1 MSQIRNQGT
10 KSPFK
15 RDEQSL
21 NSSSLYLTD
30 QFNQEEKKK
39 QQQQAITI
47 SAMTQKLLIHS
58 EKNGFDKYLK
68 VNLVKLAEKLIQKKQ
83 LPKFIVENSID
94 MLKLLNKTASKFV
107 EVKDYNQSML
117 ILDLALRISTSVKNG
132 IESDQQ
138 QFITLNNIAILCS
151 KIGKVSLSKKYL
163 KIVLKKIEK
172 IYKENKTDTI
182 EIVEAITLN
191 NLCSFYVKED
201 KYEKVYK
208 LSEMALILIE
218 NKLFK
223 RIKEEGENTL
233 KKDTQFVSDLHI
245 LLQGYIYRGWS
256 QDEIKNHAYQDY
268 ILSNQ
273 QGEELFSDKQKI
285 YNNGY
290 RLSNIILGKQN
301 MMTINFQQLLKQAKS
316 EQQEI
321 LKSMEKQKDG
331 DLLDEQ
337 SGHLGFYQN
346 RIKKVAIIYEQ
357 QYIQLSMEDKLYILK
372 QIFAKTENQNMS
384 ESNNNITIIDS
395 QEDIEDS
402 QEFQGLN
409 FIKTEY
415 IKPTQST
422 SLRTSPNSNKK
433 FRTIKHYEKTLPGN
447 KFIFRNQSPNFRV
460 NQNYSK
466 GKYPNNQQ
474 FYNTDFHYG
483 MKERAQ
489 SYHSGVN
496 QKYFL
501 NQTSNNMIRGLNDNN
516 YVGSD
521 PHQLGLNQTNIG
533 YLQSQQQN
541 LNNLYPNEANLD
553 LMPINNGLIDFQPQS
568 LNRHQQLQQQLYMQS
583 NQNGLLYQNKNRFNN
598 PASYFQNPNLL
609 NNTADYQNNN
619 QILNQQN
626 DYTINQMTNY
636 NQQMP
641 QFNQQSNL
649 GASIQPNQYIPHNR
663 INSAINGLP
672 SQVATQQQ
680 YLPQIQTQGM
690 TPTQVLQAQLTN
702 LGNFKYPFQ
711 NGLGINSSNN
721 SGSQPQQNQF
731 TQKNIAQNNNQQA
744 IQDENNKISQK
755 QINFFNQNKDNTQS
769 NQQVQQTNDDLS
781 QNNNKQS
788 NQNNMIKN
796 KAVENGKNSPQ
807 NQNIDNFSLRKQQS
821 NHGLKEKTSQQNS
834 QKLNHLEVNEANQQK
849 EYFILNKEY
858 HVPES
863 AAFPNQHG
871 ENKNLNE
878 SRDMNQQQ
886 TKIYQDQAGKVTG
899 TFNSEQIKRI
909 NESQREVQLNINK
922 NVQQEYGN
930 TQQGQ
935 YNIPLHLIDNKNNSS
950 QNGEV
955 TKNNKSTQPS
965 SQMTP
970 QTNNQTNSKPLF
982 EINKFEDNS
991 QQKKVTNDQKRQK
1004 YQEQYHTKEIVS
1016 LKNIPNIGFS
1026 QLEMIE
1032 KPNRIGASNQNSA
1045 AINNQ
1050 ANNIQK
1056 EEEGQKDEVLQKQQ
1070 IIHTV
1075 GNLKLSESTA
1085 YNPASPKNLL
1095 GLRENAN
1102 QAQNSPQVN
1111 QNNAAQAAKQTAAG
1125 TSVQSPTNYI
1135 NNVIMLQNQ
1144 QFQSPQVNKLTSN
1157 LKKIKDEEMIASK
1170 MGSPQCQSPQSYN
1183 HVNKFQINTNQ
1194 NAVQLM
1200 GNMGSGTLN
1209 SAGYNINSNGQQF
1222 VYPQNNQATNNK
1234 LPMTSCTNI
1243 SQQVRVQSKQRI
1255 PSINAMIQNINNSQN
1270 TQMFASDISLTKNQ
1284 KQSEFDVYIPIGSQK
1299 QNQWALFNDNEVD
1312 YLRHIKIDSLI
1323 NANCSVTKILQFN
1336 SIQYQVEVSINKNT
1350 QEITFSGFEMH
1361 DKVQLITES
1370 LTLPVLKGI
1379 LNMLD
1384 LNEGTP
1390 YNKPFKTI
1398 QGFKDLC
1405 QYLIF
1410 PFIRINPQERK
1421 IEMNYSNYS
1430 ILQYQQWSIEFLK
1443 TTCLATFIHL
1453 NNNEFKFTL
1462 RQAGSQQSNIDKDF
1476 IRIDINFDEATIKS
1490 QFQKLEYTDEQGNEV
1505 VDNYERD
1512 DIKYIVDISDL
1523 IDEEN
1528 NKKDSLLQEITNMMT
1543 NSKKHQ
1549 KIQLTNYQIP
1559 NTIIFC
1565 QKLNDLINLVS
1576 SYLIKNHNITSYQ
1589 QYVEDQSLKVLR
1601 IHINEDFK
1609 KGQIFFIKESNPQP
1623 KTVCVSIQNIHET
1636 HAPHG
1641 KMVQCVGKKEVL
1653 LEEFWKT
1660 FGVQYENL
1668 DKEERYYFLTLIGL
1682 KYNLYT
1688 HTKPLELDDYSRYQE
1703 NPIIA
1708 NTLSIGGFSRT
1719 LKGTSYKSPMT
1730 CQLIGIDDVPFGV
1743 KVVLHDLEQ
1752 NSESGVFYIIDS
1764 VNWTKFKRQEDPNVK
1779 KKRTKKYKDEYDIIQ
1794 NYELTSV
1801 LYSVG
1806 FKLLENSIC
1815 IRKYQSSQI
1824 YIAGRNLY
1832 SGFISNVDRFE
1843 NVVNLA
1849 EIASYMVQQQ

>member
-1 MSQIRNQGT
+1 MSQIRNQGS

-21 NSSSLYLTD
+21 NSSELYLTD
-30 QFNQEEKKK
+30 QFNQEERKKL
-39 QQQQAITI
+39 QQQTITI
-47 SAMTQKLLIHS
+47 SAMTQKLLIYS
-58 EKNGFDKYLK
+58 GKIGFDKYLK
-68 VNLVKLAEKLIQKKQ
+68 TNLVKLAEKLIQKKQ
-83 LPKFIVENSID
+83 FPKFIVESSID
-94 MLKLLNKTASKFV
+94 VLKLLNKTATKFV
-107 EVKDYNQSML
+107 EAKDYNSGML
-117 ILDLALRISTSVKNG
+117 ILDLALRISTSVKKG
-132 IESDQQ
+132 VESDIQ

-151 KIGKVSLSKKYL
+151 KIGKVTLSKKYL
-163 KIVLKKIEK
+163 KIVLKKIDK
-172 IYKENKTDTI
+172 TYKEKKTDSI

-191 NLCSFYVKED
+191 NLCSLYVRED

-233 KKDTQFVSDLHI
+233 KRDTQFVSDLHI

-256 QDEIKNHAYQDY
+256 QDEIKNYAYQDY

-273 QGEELFSDKQKI
+273 QGEEFFSDKQKI

-290 RLSNIILGKQN
+290 RLSNIILGKEN
-301 MMTINFQQLLKQAKS
+301 TMTINFQHLLKQAKR

-321 LKSMEKQKDG
+321 LKNMEKQKESDS
-331 DLLDEQ
+331 LDEH
-337 SGHLGFYQN
+337 SGHLKFYQD
-346 RIKKVAIIYEQ
+346 RIQKVAIIYEQ
-357 QYIQLSMEDKLYILK
+357 DYIQLSMEDKLYILK
-372 QIFAKTENQNMS
+372 QIFAKTENQYLS
-384 ESNNNITIIDS
+384 ESNNDITIVDS

-402 QEFQGLN
+402 QELQGLN
-409 FIKTEY
+409 FVKTEY
-415 IKPTQST
+415 IKPTQSN
-422 SLRTSPNSNKK
+422 SQRTSPISNKK
-433 FRTIKHYEKTLPGN
+433 FRNIKNTQKNQPN

-466 GKYPNNQQ
+466 GKRPNNQQ
-474 FYNTDFHYG
+474 FYNTDYHYG

-489 SYHSGVN
+489 SYHSGLN
-496 QKYFL
+496 QQYFL
-501 NQTSNNMIRGLNDNN
+501 NQTANNMIRGLNENN
-516 YVGSD
+516 YLGND

-533 YLQSQQQN
+533 YIQSQQQH
-541 LNNLYPNEANLD
+541 LNNGYPIETNLD
-553 LMPINNGLIDFQPQS
+553 IIPINNGLIEFQPQS

-583 NQNGLLYQNKNRFNN
+583 NGNGLLYQNKNRFNN
-598 PASYFQNPNLL
+598 PVSYIQNPNHL
-609 NNTADYQNNN
+609 NNTTDYQNNN
-619 QILNQQN
+619 QTIN

-641 QFNQQSNL
+641 LFNQQPNL
-649 GASIQPNQYIPHNR
+649 GTSIQPNQYGPHNR
-663 INSAINGLP
+663 INSVINGLP
-672 SQVATQQQ
+672 SQSAAQQQ

-690 TPTQVLQAQLTN
+690 TPNQVLQAQLTN
-702 LGNFKYPFQ
+702 LGNVKYPFQ
-711 NGLGINSSNN
+711 NGVGINSLNN
-721 SGSQPQQNQF
+721 GGGQFQQQQNQF
-731 TQKNIAQNNNQQA
+731 TQKITGQNSNQQA
-744 IQDENNKISQK
+744 IQDENNQISQN
-755 QINFFNQNKDNTQS
+755 QINFFSQNKDSTQV
-769 NQQVQQTNDDLS
+769 NQQIQQINGDLS
-781 QNNNKQS
+781 QNSNKQN
-788 NQNNMIKN
+788 NQNNIIKN
-796 KAVENGKNSPQ
+796 KIVENSKNSPQ
-807 NQNIDNFSLRKQQS
+807 NQIIDNFSLKKQQS
-821 NHGLKEKTSQQNS
+821 NQGQKEKPQQQNQ
-834 QKLNHLEVNEANQQK
+834 QKTNHLDANEANQQK

-863 AAFPNQHG
+863 AAFPNQNG

-886 TKIYQDQAGKVTG
+886 AKIYQDQTGKLTG

-909 NESQREVQLNINK
+909 NDSQRDVKSNINK
-922 NVQQEYGN
+922 KAQQEDGN
-930 TQQGQ
+930 SQVQ
-935 YNIPLHLIDNKNNSS
+935 YNIPLHLIDNKNNTS

-965 SQMTP
+965 SQTTP

-982 EINKFEDNS
+982 DINKFEDNS
-991 QQKKVTNDQKRQK
+991 QQKKISNENKRLK
-1004 YQEQYHTKEIVS
+1004 YQEQQHTKEIVS
-1016 LKNIPNIGFS
+1016 LKNIPNIVCS
-1026 QLEMIE
+1026 QLESQMIE
-1032 KPNRIGASNQNSA
+1032 KPNGVGAPNLNSA

-1050 ANNIQK
+1050 AIKIQK

-1095 GLRENAN
+1095 GQRENTN
-1102 QAQNSPQVN
+1102 QTQNSPQVN
-1111 QNNAAQAAKQTAAG
+1111 QNNAAQAAKHGTAG

-1135 NNVIMLQNQ
+1135 NNVIMMQNQ
-1144 QFQSPQVNKLTSN
+1144 QFQSPQVTKLTSN

-1170 MGSPQCQSPQSYN
+1170 MGSPQCQSPQSYSN
-1183 HVNKFQINTNQ
+1183 VNKFQINTNQ
-1194 NAVQLM
+1194 NAVQVVGSL
-1200 GNMGSGTLN
+1200 GSGTLN
-1209 SAGYNINSNGQQF
+1209 SAGNNISVNGQQF
-1222 VYPQNNQATNNK
+1222 VYPQNSQATNNK
-1234 LPMTSCTNI
+1234 LPMTSYTNI
-1243 SQQVRVQSKQRI
+1243 NQQVRGQSKQRI

-1284 KQSEFDVYIPIGSQK
+1284 KQSDFDIYTPIGSQK

-1312 YLRHIKIDSLI
+1312 YLRHIKIESLI

-1336 SIQYQVEVSINKNT
+1336 SIQYLVEVGINRNT
-1350 QEITFSGFEMH
+1350 QEITFSGFQIH

-1379 LNMLD
+1379 LSMLD

-1462 RQAGSQQSNIDKDF
+1462 RQAGSQQSNVDKDF
-1476 IRIDINFDEATIKS
+1476 IRIDIRFDEATIKS
-1490 QFQKLEYTDEQGNEV
+1490 QFQKLDYTDEQGNEV

-1512 DIKYIVDISDL
+1512 DIKYIVDIADL
-1523 IDEEN
+1523 VDEED
-1528 NKKDSLLQEITNMMT
+1528 NKKDTLLQEITNMMT

-1565 QKLNDLINLVS
+1565 QKLNDLINLVQ
-1576 SYLIKNHNITSYQ
+1576 SYLIKNHNIQSYQ
-1589 QYVEDQSLKVLR
+1589 QFVEDQSLKVLR

-1609 KGQIFFIKESNPQP
+1609 KGQIFFIKESHPQP
-1623 KTVCVSIQNIHET
+1623 KTVSISIQNIHET

-1688 HTKPLELDDYSRYQE
+1688 HTKPLEQDDYGRYQE
-1703 NPIIA
+1703 NPIIT

-1719 LKGTSYKSPMT
+1719 LKGTSYKIPMT
-1730 CQLIGIDDVPFGV
+1730 CQLIGIDDIPYGV

-1752 NSESGVFYIIDS
+1752 NSESGVFFIIDS

-1779 KKRTKKYKDEYDIIQ
+1779 KKRTKKYKDEYDIIK
-1794 NYELTSV
+1794 NYELTNV

-1815 IRKYQSSQI
+1815 FRKYQSNQI

-1843 NVVNLA
+1843 NVINLA
-1849 EIASYMVQQQ
+1849 EIANHIVQQQ